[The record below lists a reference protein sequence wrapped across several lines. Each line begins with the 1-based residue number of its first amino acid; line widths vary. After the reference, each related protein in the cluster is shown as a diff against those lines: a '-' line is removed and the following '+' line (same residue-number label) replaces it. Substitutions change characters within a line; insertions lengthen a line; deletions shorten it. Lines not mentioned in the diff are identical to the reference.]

1 MVDGKVEMLGDFGG
15 GRVGDAIA
23 EWAPCWY
30 QPRPIY
36 PRSVSTFPLVQ
47 VPVVCRCVSQKRP
60 AASQPI
66 LAEWCGLLTFKCAF
80 QPGPDLMP

>member
-30 QPRPIY
+30 QPRPIE
-36 PRSVSTFPLVQ
+36 S
-47 VPVVCRCVSQKRP
+47 
-60 AASQPI
+60 I
-66 LAEWCGLLTFKCAF
+66 LAPYRHFRSSESESSVVALAKSDLLRASPFWRSGAVCSPLSARSNWVLT
-80 QPGPDLMP
+80 